1 MFRNRNQ
8 KGSANLLYLFGGMAL
23 GALLFWA
30 GHQFWPSENISE
42 LPKVETSINKK
53 SVFSGTLQENTIADI
68 ASEAEKSVV
77 NINTRSRVL
86 LNDNLAYTPFGMIF
100 NLPQVQE
107 QQGAGSGFVIR
118 SDGYILTNNHV
129 VDNAQDILVTMH
141 DKKTYPGKVVGRD
154 KLTDIAVVKI
164 DAKDLL
170 VAKLGNSE
178 DLRPGDWVIAIG
190 SPMGLEQT
198 VTLGIVSALGR
209 SLEGKISQS
218 VHLIQTDAAINPG
231 NSGGPLLNIHGEVVG
246 VNTAINQ
253 YAQNIGFAIPMSM
266 AKDIAKELLET
277 GRVGHPYLGIYMQDL
292 TPQLAEQLGMDSSI
306 KGSIVVRLQKTGPAY
321 KSGLRPADVIIELEG
336 KEVSSSQDVQK
347 TVTGHKPGDSLQAK
361 VVRAGKTLP
370 VTIKIGD
377 MPDERRLIR

>member
-1 MFRNRNQ
+1 MFKQRNQ
-8 KGSANLLYLFGGMAL
+8 KGSANILYLFGGMAL
-23 GALLFWA
+23 GGLLFWA
-30 GHQFWPSENISE
+30 GHQFWPAASVSE
-42 LPKVETSINKK
+42 LPKVETSIKK
-53 SVFSGTLQENTIADI
+53 NVFSGSLQENTIADI

-141 DKKTYPGKVVGRD
+141 DKKAYPGKVVGRD
-154 KLTDIAVVKI
+154 KLTDIAVIKI
-164 DAKDLL
+164 DAKDLP

-266 AKDIAKELLET
+266 ARDIAKELLET

-292 TPQLAEQLGMDSSI
+292 TPQLAEQLGMDPSI

-347 TVTGHKPGDSLQAK
+347 SVTGHKPGDSLQAK